1 MVENSFSEG
10 SKNKIFVVKNKA
22 LLKQYAQKKQKA
34 FGLGIIVINLLL
46 LGTAD
51 IDELNLLDLD
61 LEEWQ
66 EPTVHQPISYI
77 SYDSFWFKMIGL
89 KIKKKHQIDIQ
100 DLENNTQQVFVVLI
114 KDAAI
119 EHFSIYTIK
128 QGTKVKS
135 LES

>member
-22 LLKQYAQKKQKA
+22 LLKQYAQKKQKV

-51 IDELNLLDLD
+51 IDELNLLNLD

-77 SYDSFWFKMIGL
+77 SYDSFWFKMI
-89 KIKKKHQIDIQ
+89 
-100 DLENNTQQVFVVLI
+100 
-114 KDAAI
+114 
-119 EHFSIYTIK
+119 
-128 QGTKVKS
+128 
-135 LES
+135 